1 MALLTALGMGLLS
14 ACASGADA
22 QSIAGTMWN
31 GTDSDGYRYEFHF
44 DRGGGLV
51 AYDPDSDRWTYSD
64 DEAVLSWSQKGNRVT
79 VTNSSIA
86 QDFEFVASGTID
98 GDTLILIDDSEP
110 PIPLELTRVAAID
123 SVVAGSEWAGTLLA
137 PDDSLEDRGVSYFFD
152 PDGSFRQLVS
162 LPDRE
167 VWVLLR
173 EDYTYT
179 WTVSGDVVLMVITD
193 VDNDFEYSHIGTI
206 DEDQMT
212 IETNTDPSN
221 TIARLARVE

>member
-1 MALLTALGMGLLS
+1 MGIRRTGTMALLTALGMGLLS

-98 GDTLILIDDSEP
+98 G
-110 PIPLELTRVAAID
+110 
-123 SVVAGSEWAGTLLA
+123 VAGSEWAGTLLA

-179 WTVSGDVVLMVITD
+179 WTISGDVVLMVITD